1 MAKAVF
7 VFLAGLALV
16 CGQALAQANS
26 QPPPATQQSGNGVQQ
41 TPPSQP
47 QPGSEPRGPSA
58 DQGGLTEQPNPQIV
72 PPAGPQIGINPD
84 AEQPRAEQPEGASQP
99 QAIAPAS
106 NADREL
112 SQSIEKALKNEPTLT
127 HSQVQAGVGPDRITL
142 SGTVPSGK
150 DRQTAMRI
158 AKSFAGDRKVV
169 DKLTVVGQTEQGPAQ

>member
-1 MAKAVF
+1 MAKAIF
-7 VFLAGLALV
+7 VFLAGLALL
-16 CGQALAQANS
+16 CGQALAQGNS
-26 QPPPATQQSGNGVQQ
+26 QQPPATQHPGNENQQ
-41 TPPSQP
+41 TPSRP
-47 QPGSEPRGPSA
+47 QSGSEPREPSA
-58 DQGGLTEQPNPQIV
+58 DQGGPPEQPNPQIV

-84 AEQPRAEQPEGASQP
+84 AEQPRAEQREGASQP
-99 QAIAPAS
+99 QKIAPAS

-127 HSQVQAGVGPDRITL
+127 HSQVQAGVGQDGITL